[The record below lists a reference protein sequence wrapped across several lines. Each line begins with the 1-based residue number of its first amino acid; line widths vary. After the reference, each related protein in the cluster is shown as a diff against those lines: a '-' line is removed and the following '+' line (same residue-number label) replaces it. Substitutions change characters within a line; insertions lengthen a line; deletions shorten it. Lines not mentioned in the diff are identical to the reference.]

1 MLALG
6 TIGLFVSA
14 MAEPVWFA
22 ARMAGIATVLEP
34 LWWLMGAIVS
44 FYFGARHQVKRQE
57 FQKQMVKTVAAVHVP
72 TISRPIIDASDN
84 AALAQWQAQNG

>member
-34 LWWLMGAIVS
+34 RWWLMGVIVS

-57 FQKQMVKTVAAVHVP
+57 FQKQMVKTAAAVHVP
-72 TISRPIIDASDN
+72 TILRPIIDASDN

>member
-34 LWWLMGAIVS
+34 LWWLMGTIVS

-57 FQKQMVKTVAAVHVP
+57 FQKQMVKTAAAVHVP

-84 AALAQWQAQNG
+84 AAIAQWQAQNG